1 MESDLTFNATMS
13 RFLQEIPLEI
23 EIVPMTIDQKLARL
37 GELTTIV
44 TLISPFPAFIS
55 CGMSSIDKD
64 RQLQK
69 LSYNFILAMMTTNI
83 IWLAYSLKV
92 ENIDL
97 IVINSLGTLVSCSF
111 VVVYLY
117 VKYRITR
124 LSTHVA
130 RFMGAIVFSLIM
142 SSGLTSTWTNGVI
155 ATSCS
160 MT

>member
-1 MESDLTFNATMS
+1 
-13 RFLQEIPLEI
+13 
-23 EIVPMTIDQKLARL
+23 
-37 GELTTIV
+37 
-44 TLISPFPAFIS
+44 
-55 CGMSSIDKD
+55 
-64 RQLQK
+64 
-69 LSYNFILAMMTTNI
+69 MMTTNI

-130 RFMGAIVFSLIM
+130 RFMGAISFSLIM